1 MAPTLMEQQLA
12 MAEEEQQED
21 KAICW
26 SGCTAP
32 ELATQQR
39 ARIVEAVEKQQVG
52 AWGDRQHDNDD
63 DDVSWSSEARNT
75 GASSPTV
82 KAAYDC
88 LRDPQQ
94 LKEDVHEAWSVY
106 VDHRRRRRRCHRR
119 LPSSSSSQS
128 SVYCHE

>member
-1 MAPTLMEQQLA
+1 

-26 SGCTAP
+26 SGCAAP
-32 ELATQQR
+32 EPATQQR
-39 ARIVEAVEKQQVG
+39 ARMVGAVEKQQVG
-52 AWGDRQHDNDD
+52 ACGDRQHDNDD
-63 DDVSWSSEARNT
+63 DVSWTSEARNT

-88 LRDPQQ
+88 CLRDPQQ
-94 LKEDVHEAWSVY
+94 LKEDVHEAGSVY
-106 VDHRRRRRRCHRR
+106 VDHRRRRRRRRCRRR

>member
-1 MAPTLMEQQLA
+1 MMQQLA

-26 SGCTAP
+26 SGCAAP
-32 ELATQQR
+32 EPATQQR
-39 ARIVEAVEKQQVG
+39 ARMVGAVEKQQVG
-52 AWGDRQHDNDD
+52 ACGDRQHDNDD
-63 DDVSWSSEARNT
+63 DVSWPSEARNT

-88 LRDPQQ
+88 CLRDPQQ
-94 LKEDVHEAWSVY
+94 LKEDVHEAGSVY
-106 VDHRRRRRRCHRR
+106 VDHRRRRRRRRCRRR

-128 SVYCHE
+128 SVYCPE

>member
-1 MAPTLMEQQLA
+1 
-12 MAEEEQQED
+12 MAEEEQQEG

-26 SGCTAP
+26 SGCAAP

-39 ARIVEAVEKQQVG
+39 ARMGGGGGEAAGRSLGGQTARQRRRRVLGRRRRGIPG
-52 AWGDRQHDNDD
+52 AR
-63 DDVSWSSEARNT
+63 
-75 GASSPTV
+75 SPTV
-82 KAAYDC
+82 KAAYDCC

-94 LKEDVHEAWSVY
+94 LKEDVHEAGSVY
-106 VDHRRRRRRCHRR
+106 VDHRCRRRRCRRR